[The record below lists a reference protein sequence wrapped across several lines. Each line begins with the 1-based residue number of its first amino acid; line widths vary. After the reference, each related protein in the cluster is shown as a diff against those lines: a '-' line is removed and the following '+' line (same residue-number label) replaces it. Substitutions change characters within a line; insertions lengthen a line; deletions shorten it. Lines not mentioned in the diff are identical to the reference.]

1 MDALNVARQAAERE
15 GRRPC
20 KEVHM
25 LIQETAQLLTA
36 APEAFTG
43 RVTAPEI
50 AAATAMMTEREAQIS
65 DGPVFCPQAG
75 GGLLLLALL
84 LASPQE
90 PKETGTG
97 HPRP

>member
-1 MDALNVARQAAERE
+1 
-15 GRRPC
+15 
-20 KEVHM
+20 M
-25 LIQETAQLLTA
+25 LIQETAQLPTA
-36 APEAFTG
+36 APEALTG

-50 AAATAMMTEREAQIS
+50 AAATAMMTEREALIS
-65 DGPVFCPQAG
+65 DGPIFCPEAG
-75 GGLLLLALL
+75 GAVLLLALL